1 MGRRSQ
7 HHTSSL
13 LRLNPL
19 GERPAMFTPKQ
30 YRTKALECADLA
42 KTALTVDEAREF
54 KRREQSFTVLAD
66 NEHWLA
72 DHREQTVQ
80 PKNIEKN

>member
-1 MGRRSQ
+1 
-7 HHTSSL
+7 
-13 LRLNPL
+13 
-19 GERPAMFTPKQ
+19 MFTPKQ

-66 NEHWLA
+66 NEQWLA